1 MKKLII
7 FFFLFSSLVSNAQ
20 TITETVKLFWDAV
33 DSNKTNLV
41 IENGE
46 RLLKYIEEKNLK
58 FDSTIVTIRLQLGSA
73 YQYQGNYV
81 KSLILNESTYEQSK
95 KNLGETS
102 ESTLYAMNNLA
113 YSYSMNGYYNKSEI
127 MNKQCLDLIDKTLG
141 KDHELYS
148 TCLNNLALDYS
159 NLHNFLKSIE
169 LNQICLNI
177 EEKLHGNESDDYYH
191 TLSNLAGN
199 YFDLGENIKSKELNE
214 KCLNHFE
221 ILYGKNNLH
230 YSFILR
236 SLSLNNFQLGDFSKS
251 KEQINECINIQ
262 EVLLGKENTQYLKSL
277 DFLCNIYHVLGD
289 YESSKNIHTEIL
301 SIQEKILGKKNI
313 YYSMSLQDLAS
324 DYLRLGNQVL
334 SKKLIDESLSILKKL
349 FGRNHESYLLGLSYQ
364 VLIYSYNGNHNKA
377 IKLIKESLNSRNS
390 QTSISYITSMQNLSL
405 EYFVIEKYRFS
416 KNILEKSLDTIEKS
430 YGKMS
435 HDYVQSL
442 GLLARDYFL
451 LNDLIQANKCLDQ
464 NLNLDFKIYKKFA
477 LNSQMKS
484 VYQNLL
490 FQTFFVYSNSL
501 FQSFNLS
508 NEIHNFYN
516 YWINLNGIIG
526 SDQDQLA
533 ENIALSS
540 DSTIINLF
548 DDLKISKLQ
557 LGKWNEMTIQDRIAK
572 GINTESLE
580 NEIERLE
587 SELSRKSKDFANS
600 KKEFGISDVKSNLNQ
615 DEVFIDLIRLPG
627 YDFKTNL
634 WNDSVKYLV
643 FIIDASIDTV
653 PKFILIDEGQEL
665 EGEIYSEYSKNTVRL
680 NVENSEID
688 KVSYKH
694 FWEPIADKIGGYK
707 TVYVSLG
714 GVYNNINLNTLF
726 NTETGKYLF
735 EEKDIRIVSNA
746 RDFVLS
752 KEEEMNLFTNNTAS
766 LFGFPNYDG
775 NTTTSI
781 DTIDQLAYSR
791 DLDPFWIDSL
801 SRGGMKAS
809 LLPGTKIEV
818 ENISTTFESKGWDV
832 STFLKDDATES
843 SVKQV
848 TSPRVMHIAT
858 HGYFFEDI
866 PQDNADDRFMG
877 MDKQKMV
884 QDPLLRSGLLFAG
897 ANKTL
902 QGEKMEGENGLLS
915 AYEASMLN
923 LKETEL
929 VVLSACETGRGE
941 VKNGEGVY
949 GLRKAFSDAGAQN
962 IIMSLWKVDD
972 KVTQEFMTRFYEIWL
987 NEKTTIREAFNKT
1000 QLEIKAKYPQPYYW
1014 GAFILV
1020 GE

>member
-1 MKKLII
+1 M
-7 FFFLFSSLVSNAQ
+7 
-20 TITETVKLFWDAV
+20 
-33 DSNKTNLV
+33 
-41 IENGE
+41 
-46 RLLKYIEEKNLK
+46 
-58 FDSTIVTIRLQLGSA
+58 
-73 YQYQGNYV
+73 NYH
-81 KSLILNESTYEQSK
+81 KQ
-95 KNLGETS
+95 
-102 ESTLYAMNNLA
+102 
-113 YSYSMNGYYNKSEI
+113 GYYAKAKEI
-127 MNKQCLDLIDKTLG
+127 NEQCLKIYEKIYGNEDLNYTR
-141 KDHELYS
+141 
-148 TCLNNLALDYS
+148 CLNNLAMNYSGIGDYSKSKDLNELCLIVYEKKYGKEHPNYALSLNNLATNYS
-159 NLHNFLKSIE
+159 NLGDYFSSKKLNEECLKIY
-169 LNQICLNI
+169 
-177 EEKLHGNESDDYYH
+177 EKLYSKEHLDYVSS
-191 TLSNLAGN
+191 LNNLASN
-199 YFDLGENIKSKELNE
+199 YSSLGDYSKSKELNE
-214 KCLNHFE
+214 QCLLIYEKKH
-221 ILYGKNNLH
+221 GKEHPN
-230 YSFILR
+230 YA
-236 SLSLNNFQLGDFSKS
+236 LSLNNLAMNYSNLGDYSTSKKLNEECLKIYEKLYSTDHPDYARSLNNLALNFSDLGDYSSSKKFNEECLKIMEKLYGKDHPDYARSLNNLALNYSSLEDYSKSKDLNEVCLLIYEKKYGKAHPNYVLSLSNLALNYSNLGDYSKS
-251 KEQINECINIQ
+251 KELNEESLKIY
-262 EVLLGKENTQYLKSL
+262 EKLYGKEHPNNARILYNLAFLYCLHREYINADDYYSESFKISWKNYFDNKFGLNQSLQFKYKSNLENSFQYL
-277 DFLCNIYHVLGD
+277 
-289 YESSKNIHTEIL
+289 
-301 SIQEKILGKKNI
+301 
-313 YYSMSLQDLAS
+313 A
-324 DYLRLGNQVL
+324 
-334 SKKLIDESLSILKKL
+334 SLSLKTGIEINKL
-349 FGRNHESYLLGLSYQ
+349 N
-364 VLIYSYNGNHNKA
+364 
-377 IKLIKESLNSRNS
+377 
-390 QTSISYITSMQNLSL
+390 
-405 EYFVIEKYRFS
+405 
-416 KNILEKSLDTIEKS
+416 
-430 YGKMS
+430 
-435 HDYVQSL
+435 
-442 GLLARDYFL
+442 
-451 LNDLIQANKCLDQ
+451 
-464 NLNLDFKIYKKFA
+464 
-477 LNSQMKS
+477 
-484 VYQNLL
+484 
-490 FQTFFVYSNSL
+490 
-501 FQSFNLS
+501 
-508 NEIHNFYN
+508 N

-540 DSTIINLF
+540 DSTIIKLY

-557 LGKWNEMTIQDRIAK
+557 LGKWNEFTIQDRIAK
-572 GINTESLE
+572 EVNTEELE

-587 SELSRKSKDFANS
+587 SELSRKSRDFANS
-600 KKEFGISDVKSNLNQ
+600 KREFGISDVKSNLNQ
-615 DEVFIDLIRLPG
+615 DEVYFDIIRIP
-627 YDFKTNL
+627 YFDFKTNK
-634 WNDSVKYLV
+634 WTDSVKYLV
-643 FIIDASIDTV
+643 FITDASNDTV
-653 PKFILIDEGQEL
+653 PQFIVIDEGQEL
-665 EGEIYSEYSKNTVRL
+665 EGEIYSEYSKNTVGL

-694 FWEPIADKIGGYK
+694 FWKPIADKIGEYK

-746 RDFVLS
+746 RDFVLNKE
-752 KEEEMNLFTNNTAS
+752 KEELLYTSNTAS
-766 LFGFPNYDG
+766 LFGFPDYNG
-775 NTTTSI
+775 NSTNSI
-781 DTIDQLAYSR
+781 DTINQLVFSR

-818 ENISTTFESKGWDV
+818 ENISTTFKSKGWDV

-866 PQDNADDRFMG
+866 PQDNSDDRFMG
-877 MDKQKMV
+877 MDKQKII
-884 QDPLLRSGLLFAG
+884 QDPLLRSGLLFTG

-987 NEKTTIREAFNKT
+987 NEKTTIREAFHRT